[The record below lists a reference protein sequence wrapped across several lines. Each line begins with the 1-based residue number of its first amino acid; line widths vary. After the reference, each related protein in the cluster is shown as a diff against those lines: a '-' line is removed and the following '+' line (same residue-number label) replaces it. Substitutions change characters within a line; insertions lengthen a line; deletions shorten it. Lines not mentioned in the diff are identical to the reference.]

1 MNKYSVDIMGA
12 VFDDAGIAV
21 KSGWVKIYHC
31 HPENR
36 EFIGAGMDFVHQGFS
51 IPADA
56 YLDAPH
62 LPEQTKNIAI
72 CRNVDGSAW
81 VTLVDYR
88 GRTAYKTATGEPIV
102 VDFIGELPE
111 TLTLIA
117 PSSPFDHWLDGQW
130 VTDTSAQHAAAVSEA
145 ETKKISLLAEASTI
159 IAPLSD
165 ALAGGYIT
173 DEDSKKLLAWQ
184 KYRYSLTKVDTSLAE
199 KVVFPVKPD
208 L

>member
-1 MNKYSVDIMGA
+1 
-12 VFDDAGIAV
+12 
-21 KSGWVKIYHC
+21 
-31 HPENR
+31 
-36 EFIGAGMDFVHQGFS
+36 
-51 IPADA
+51 
-56 YLDAPH
+56 
-62 LPEQTKNIAI
+62 
-72 CRNVDGSAW
+72 
-81 VTLVDYR
+81 
-88 GRTAYKTATGEPIV
+88 
-102 VDFIGELPE
+102 
-111 TLTLIA
+111 
-117 PSSPFDHWLDGQW
+117 LDGQW